1 MYRKN
6 ESLRDT
12 QTILLLKA
20 GVLDTLYDFILIDNK
35 LVLFE
40 VPDQTDLSRTF
51 AMIKIRDRI
60 LSGKLKKKF
69 DGIWEEG
76 TVFNFEDA

>member
-20 GVLDTLYDFILIDNK
+20 GVLDTLYDFILIDNE
-35 LVLFE
+35 LVIFE